1 MKKLISYILL
11 LAMCVS
17 LFAACNTEPAT
28 DAALESAKEY
38 LYSMYK
44 DAKSTTDADYEVV
57 SQVRIDGVVYP
68 ITWSA
73 DKAENVQF
81 AVGEKMTTVKITAAD
96 KDVNYK
102 LTATLKNDK
111 GQEVSVSFDRI
122 IPAKAQLGGT
132 IVLAYPKENK
142 FITGSHYLYTGKNKW
157 QLELTENEAEAVAL
171 QVIENDDGTV
181 TFTAEGKYLF
191 CDATHV
197 KFADT
202 QDDNTKFVL
211 EAADTDGGFFIKC
224 AVANYGGKAQYLE
237 VYSGYLTCYG
247 MGSDP
252 SIYVFKL
259 QETTTAAGTISGLE
273 GSADPT
279 DPTDPQPSVDSSNDP
294 AADSALSIS
303 DAIALGASKA
313 HDTYTA
319 GKYYVTGEITEVYN
333 EQYGNM
339 KIKDANGNILTIYG
353 TYDANGT
360 NRYDAMSVKPVAGD
374 TVTIYGIIG
383 QYNGTPQIKN
393 GWITAHTPGAGGS
406 TPPATEPAAPADGKV
421 VISFPKENKYI
432 TGAQYAYTSSSGKTK
447 IELTLS
453 ENKADAIALEKIT
466 NSDGTVSFKAGSKY
480 LFCDATDVKFADA
493 QSDNTK
499 FVLEAT
505 NGGYFIKCA
514 VANYQGKAQYLE
526 VYSGYLTVYSKYDDS
541 DASIYTFK
549 LDNATGANGTITA
562 PEGGNSGNSG
572 NTGNTGNTG
581 NSGETGTI
589 TGKLAASLDM
599 MGTTNL
605 VSRTTT
611 QTVYKANNIT
621 YTNDKASSQTDN
633 YDQKG
638 TYAARAYQSSTIK
651 IEYTG
656 MVAIVFTLDDFTD
669 GKYLT
674 GFDGMEVAGATISR
688 NGDKVTIT
696 FASATN
702 VFQSAEL
709 LKQVRI
715 ETIEVYTAN

>member
-1 MKKLISYILL
+1 
-11 LAMCVS
+11 
-17 LFAACNTEPAT
+17 
-28 DAALESAKEY
+28 
-38 LYSMYK
+38 
-44 DAKSTTDADYEVV
+44 
-57 SQVRIDGVVYP
+57 
-68 ITWSA
+68 
-73 DKAENVQF
+73 
-81 AVGEKMTTVKITAAD
+81 
-96 KDVNYK
+96 
-102 LTATLKNDK
+102 
-111 GQEVSVSFDRI
+111 
-122 IPAKAQLGGT
+122 
-132 IVLAYPKENK
+132 
-142 FITGSHYLYTGKNKW
+142 
-157 QLELTENEAEAVAL
+157 
-171 QVIENDDGTV
+171 
-181 TFTAEGKYLF
+181 
-191 CDATHV
+191 
-197 KFADT
+197 
-202 QDDNTKFVL
+202 
-211 EAADTDGGFFIKC
+211 
-224 AVANYGGKAQYLE
+224 
-237 VYSGYLTCYG
+237 
-247 MGSDP
+247 
-252 SIYVFKL
+252 
-259 QETTTAAGTISGLE
+259 
-273 GSADPT
+273 
-279 DPTDPQPSVDSSNDP
+279 
-294 AADSALSIS
+294 
-303 DAIALGASKA
+303 
-313 HDTYTA
+313 
-319 GKYYVTGEITEVYN
+319 
-333 EQYGNM
+333 
-339 KIKDANGNILTIYG
+339 
-353 TYDANGT
+353 
-360 NRYDAMSVKPVAGD
+360 
-374 TVTIYGIIG
+374 
-383 QYNGTPQIKN
+383 
-393 GWITAHTPGAGGS
+393 
-406 TPPATEPAAPADGKV
+406 